1 MPIFAKITTAG
12 NPARDHLS
20 NERTVLA
27 YIRTSLNMMLY
38 GLLLVQL
45 ARYVVLKTFPET
57 LSKLPPGAIYD
68 TLQNVLLQVNKFY
81 KPLGILVFSMALFT
95 LAVGA
100 FRYTRMFSLL
110 FASSEGEVEDEFEGG
125 LPVAAGVFVGV
136 VAIAAV
142 TLSSMALL

>member
-1 MPIFAKITTAG
+1 
-12 NPARDHLS
+12 
-20 NERTVLA
+20 
-27 YIRTSLNMMLY
+27 MMLY

-45 ARYVVLKTFPET
+45 ARYVVLKSVPET
-57 LSKLPPGAIYD
+57 LSKLQPGAIYD